1 MLLNRP
7 KSSRLLSRGQQK
19 GNENVVSSSTTA
31 LGMARK
37 DTRVAMILLILIGRR
52 SSRSSSGRRDDK
64 LPTLAQVNKEIMD
77 KSAELLGKKA
87 LTPQFL
93 APWIADKR
101 GDKYKHRV
109 C

>member
-1 MLLNRP
+1 
-7 KSSRLLSRGQQK
+7 
-19 GNENVVSSSTTA
+19 
-31 LGMARK
+31 
-37 DTRVAMILLILIGRR
+37 MILKMIHIICFNLGRR

-77 KSAELLGKKA
+77 KSAELLGKRG
-87 LTPQFL
+87 LTPHFL

-101 GDKYKHRV
+101 GDT